1 MNKRVLKFLCLGLIL
16 PVMTAGM
23 VSCKSAGSKS
33 VADGEIHLA
42 IVDDIV
48 SMDAH
53 KTSNDYIVPM
63 NVFDSLFS
71 IKKNPDGTTE
81 IVNSLADSYTV
92 SDDGLVYKFTLKD
105 GIVFSDGTPL
115 KADDVKFTFE
125 RILTLPDSAQTDF
138 VIAIDGAEEL
148 LNGQATELRGI
159 TVEDDLHFTIT
170 LAEPF
175 SGFIAQLATPSTVIY
190 SRKIVTEAGNDF
202 GTVPEKTIGTG
213 PYIVTAWNR
222 GSGLSFEYNTRYWGE
237 EPSVKKVEIKVM
249 DASSMNMAFQ
259 KGDLDILDCLFL
271 DSAIVD
277 STYKNGAYKDSLV
290 SVDRLGTNYFLLNE
304 NIEPLTD
311 VKVRKAIQLSIDRE
325 SILQSVYGGDG
336 KLEDG
341 IYPSGCLGYSQA
353 NQGWL
358 KRDTQ
363 EAKKLL
369 KEAGYENG
377 FDMEISV
384 DAGATDAI
392 NNSIQIIAENL
403 KEVGINAN
411 IKSYDH
417 ASWLDLRNSG
427 KMPSFVALWIL
438 DFNDP
443 DNIIYTFFGS
453 VDNTVSRSDNYG
465 DTATIARVAD
475 ARKIVNTDERMA
487 EYAALEKKLVQDDA
501 VWVPLYSL
509 KHTYV
514 KGSRVKNF
522 TPHWAGWSDIYFSGV
537 ELF

>member
-1 MNKRVLKFLCLGLIL
+1 
-16 PVMTAGM
+16 
-23 VSCKSAGSKS
+23 
-33 VADGEIHLA
+33 
-42 IVDDIV
+42 
-48 SMDAH
+48 
-53 KTSNDYIVPM
+53 
-63 NVFDSLFS
+63 
-71 IKKNPDGTTE
+71 
-81 IVNSLADSYTV
+81 
-92 SDDGLVYKFTLKD
+92 
-105 GIVFSDGTPL
+105 
-115 KADDVKFTFE
+115 
-125 RILTLPDSAQTDF
+125 
-138 VIAIDGAEEL
+138 
-148 LNGQATELRGI
+148 
-159 TVEDDLHFTIT
+159 
-170 LAEPF
+170 
-175 SGFIAQLATPSTVIY
+175 
-190 SRKIVTEAGNDF
+190 
-202 GTVPEKTIGTG
+202 
-213 PYIVTAWNR
+213 
-222 GSGLSFEYNTRYWGE
+222 
-237 EPSVKKVEIKVM
+237 
-249 DASSMNMAFQ
+249 
-259 KGDLDILDCLFL
+259 
-271 DSAIVD
+271 
-277 STYKNGAYKDSLV
+277 
-290 SVDRLGTNYFLLNE
+290 
-304 NIEPLTD
+304 
-311 VKVRKAIQLSIDRE
+311 
-325 SILQSVYGGDG
+325 
-336 KLEDG
+336 
-341 IYPSGCLGYSQA
+341 
-353 NQGWL
+353 
-358 KRDTQ
+358 
-363 EAKKLL
+363 
-369 KEAGYENG
+369 
-377 FDMEISV
+377 MEISV